1 MRKIIIVCIICFVLV
16 LSSILSG
23 KELGILS
30 EVLKPQLLEV
40 KNEKLYII
48 EGASV
53 YIYSARD
60 LKLLKKFGKEGEGP
74 GELQVLPF
82 LSNIISVYP
91 EYLFVQGL
99 NKIIYYTHEGKLIKE
114 MKKNPN
120 IMKLIPLGKNFVG
133 VASKIIPGKNREFQ
147 AVCIYNEALKEK
159 KELFRREIFPSSQK
173 LLMIPRS
180 MNFTVYNNTIFLE
193 KSKKGSIVIE
203 VFDADGNA
211 INKIEK
217 KVEPIKVTNYYK
229 ELSIEDLKADNLVRL
244 EMKQFGGWE
253 HYKKM
258 LNMQWPDYLPEI
270 KDILVSENRIYL
282 QTYKEKNGK
291 IEYLMMD
298 INGKN
303 QKFTF
308 LPKVKEPSF
317 INRMA
322 GKGTRFFDI
331 ENNKFY
337 YLYEDDE
344 NEEWIVHRE
353 DI

>member
-1 MRKIIIVCIICFVLV
+1 MRKIIIICLV
-16 LSSILSG
+16 LAISSILSG

-30 EVLKPQLLEV
+30 DILKPQLLEV
-40 KNEKLYII
+40 KNEKLFII
-48 EGASV
+48 EGAEV
-53 YIYSARD
+53 YIYSAKD
-60 LKLLKKFGKEGEGP
+60 LKLLKKFGKKGEGP

-82 LSNIISVYP
+82 LSNIIFVYP

-99 NKIIYYTHEGKLIKE
+99 NKIIYYTHEGKLIRE

-120 IMKLIPLGKNFVG
+120 IMKMIPLGKKFVG

-147 AVCIYNEALKEK
+147 AVCIYNEALNEE

-180 MNFTVYNNTIFLE
+180 MNFTVYNNNIFLE
-193 KSKKGSIVIE
+193 KSEKGLIVIE

-217 KVEPIKVTNYYK
+217 KVEPIKVTDYYK

-253 HYKKM
+253 QYKKM
-258 LNMQWPDYLPEI
+258 LNMQWPDFLPEI
-270 KDILVSENRIYL
+270 KDILVSENKIYL
-282 QTYKEKNGK
+282 QTYKEKNNK
-291 IEYLMMD
+291 VEYLIMD
-298 INGKN
+298 TDGKN
-303 QKFTF
+303 QKFVF

-344 NEEWIVHRE
+344 NEEWIVHLE
-353 DI
+353 EI